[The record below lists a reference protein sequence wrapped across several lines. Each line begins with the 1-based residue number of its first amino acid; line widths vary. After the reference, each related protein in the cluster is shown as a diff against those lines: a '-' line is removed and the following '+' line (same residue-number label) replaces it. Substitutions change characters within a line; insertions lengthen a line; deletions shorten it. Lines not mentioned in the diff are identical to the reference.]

1 MCGSSVSLESVKELL
16 KKCPSISSIN
26 LSSCRGL
33 PRGVKR
39 LSQGVVEMTDL
50 KENLGVIERTV
61 IAPPSTQSPSNEMQ
75 SPLSS
80 PTATNQSTIG
90 NCDAGG
96 GGAISSNQQIE
107 VT

>member
-1 MCGSSVSLESVKELL
+1 M
-16 KKCPSISSIN
+16 
-26 LSSCRGL
+26 

-61 IAPPSTQSPSNEMQ
+61 IAPPSTQSPSPK

-80 PTATNQSTIG
+80 PTATSTVTNQSTTIG
-90 NCDAGG
+90 NCDTGG
-96 GGAISSNQQIE
+96 GISVNQQIE